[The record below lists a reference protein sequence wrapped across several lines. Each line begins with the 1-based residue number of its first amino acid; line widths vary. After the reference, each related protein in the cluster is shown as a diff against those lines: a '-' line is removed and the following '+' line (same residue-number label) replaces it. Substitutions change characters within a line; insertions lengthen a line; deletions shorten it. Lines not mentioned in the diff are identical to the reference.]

1 MTELTNILTMKE
13 VSFIGFLVLAIYFL
27 SKEFLKMSEMQE
39 AQRDKREE
47 WLLSEIEENKIERKQ
62 EREEWLAALDK
73 NTLQLQNVADKL
85 EVIPKLQN
93 DVDSMKEDLK
103 NIRKNLGA

>member
-103 NIRKNLGA
+103 DIRKNLGA

>member
-73 NTLQLQNVADKL
+73 NTLQLQNIADKL

-103 NIRKNLGA
+103 DIRKSLGA